1 MSSKE
6 NKRIKKEA
14 KGVSMSELIKRGEMG
29 EFDHLEEYSDRF
41 DKSNKNKSSKT

>member
-6 NKRIKKEA
+6 NKKKKKEA

-29 EFDHLEEYSDRF
+29 EFDHLEEYSDGRWNI
-41 DKSNKNKSSKT
+41 KKNKSSKT